1 MRYLVVIEQAEG
13 NLSAYVPDLPGCVA
27 TGPDRQAILQAIR
40 EAIEMHLAGMAEDG
54 EPIPPPKAAVE
65 YVDAAA

>member
-27 TGPDRQAILQAIR
+27 TGPDRKSVVKAIQGAVAL
-40 EAIEMHLAGMAEDG
+40 HLAGMAEDG
-54 EPIPPPKAAVE
+54 EPVPEPRAVVE
-65 YVDAAA
+65 YVEAAA